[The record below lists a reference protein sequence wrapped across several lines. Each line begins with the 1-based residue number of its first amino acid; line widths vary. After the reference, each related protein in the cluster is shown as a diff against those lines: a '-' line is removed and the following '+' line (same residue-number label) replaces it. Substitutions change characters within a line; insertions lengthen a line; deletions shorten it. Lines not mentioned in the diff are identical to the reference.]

1 MSRAGKT
8 GQAGRT
14 GRRVA
19 AGAGAAVALAV
30 LLVGCGGE
38 GSDLGSSFSG
48 GGGFKDLR
56 GITPENPAKAW
67 LVNNVDGYP
76 NLVGLCVKGVA
87 FVTTTR
93 DQSAAALMRVPEW
106 DDECG
111 TAR

>member
-8 GQAGRT
+8 GQAGRM
-14 GRRVA
+14 GRRAA
-19 AGAGAAVALAV
+19 AGVGAAVALSV
-30 LLVGCGGE
+30 LLAGCGTDSG
-38 GSDLGSSFSG
+38 LGSSFSG

-56 GITPENPAKAW
+56 GITPEDPAKAW

-76 NLVGLCVKGVA
+76 NLVGLCVRGVA
-87 FVTTTR
+87 FVSTTR